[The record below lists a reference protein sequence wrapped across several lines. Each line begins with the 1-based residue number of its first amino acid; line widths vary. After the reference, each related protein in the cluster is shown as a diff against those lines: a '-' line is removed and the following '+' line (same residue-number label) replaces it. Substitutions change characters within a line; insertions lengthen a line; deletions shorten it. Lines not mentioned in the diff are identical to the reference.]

1 MMDKN
6 GKIKGKISII
16 DLFVIILA
24 AVLVVGIAVRY
35 GAKATTAVKS
45 SEEFECVLKVNG
57 VRAFTV
63 NALEKKGVITDKKSE
78 IEIGEIIDVEVKDA
92 EFQSTTADG
101 RIVTSNLPDK
111 YNCKVTIRAKGK
123 VSEDAYVMDD
133 SNELSVGRYM
143 DIISKYVRTS
153 GEIMSVEMVEK

>member
-1 MMDKN
+1 MDKN
-6 GKIKGKISII
+6 GKINGRFSII

-45 SEEFECVLKVNG
+45 SEEFECVLNVNN
-57 VRAFTV
+57 VRSYTV
-63 NALEKKGVITDKKSE
+63 KALEKKGVITDKKSE
-78 IEIGEIIDVEVKDA
+78 VELGEIIAVEVKDA

-101 RIVTSNLPDK
+101 RIVMTNLPDR

-123 VSEDAYVMDD
+123 VSEDAYVMND
-133 SNELSVGRYM
+133 SNELSVGRNM
-143 DIISKYVRTS
+143 DIFSKYVRTS
-153 GEIMSVEMVEK
+153 GEIMKVEMIKD